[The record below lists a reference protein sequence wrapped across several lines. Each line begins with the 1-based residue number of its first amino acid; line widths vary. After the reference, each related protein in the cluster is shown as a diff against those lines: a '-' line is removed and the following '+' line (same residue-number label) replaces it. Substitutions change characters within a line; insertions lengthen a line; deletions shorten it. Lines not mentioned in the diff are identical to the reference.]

1 MSLVPRGAQRA
12 SAKRSRFVGLRSA
25 ATAML
30 LAGPALIAGPVIAPA
45 ATSSLSVSAGLE
57 VAGTAIQAASGSAT
71 APANPSSAA
80 THPTTVLTSATVA
93 TSTSTSSKPTTTT
106 PPAGLFVAATGSDA
120 NPGTFAKPWKTLQ
133 HAANVGTGTVYLRAG
148 TYSGNVTV
156 TRSGITF
163 SAYPGEAVTVSGGAD
178 GFHFYKVTSG
188 GVRNLTVQYANSSMG
203 AGVMVDSSSN
213 VTLSNLV
220 LRYNKNYGVRT
231 WNATNT
237 IIENSQIYKNQEGI
251 RVSYKADGT
260 KILNNKIYSQD
271 TMINDAVKDSG
282 GGVGVTFLL
291 STGKVL
297 AQGNQLWL
305 NRAPSRWYGYDGG
318 AFEIYGASDVTMT
331 DNVAWNNKDVLETG
345 TSGKPC
351 NDITFTRNIGYA
363 ASTVKGYARGLIL
376 ACASNSLFANNTLD
390 GFDIS
395 DVSVVDHPDYKFQ
408 GSLSGLKIENNV
420 LRTSGAGVFYFDH
433 LPSAVSID
441 YNLVWNASGGSLVY
455 VAGKGSTSSFST
467 LKSWIGRMSHGIQ
480 ADPKFMNLSTHDYRL
495 AVGSPAVNHAAQ
507 FGSETN
513 PFLGTAPDMG
523 RWEMR

>member
-1 MSLVPRGAQRA
+1 MPPPQPRHSRGQAGHNRADISHGRENHQRLRHPA
-12 SAKRSRFVGLRSA
+12 S
-25 ATAML
+25 
-30 LAGPALIAGPVIAPA
+30 
-45 ATSSLSVSAGLE
+45 
-57 VAGTAIQAASGSAT
+57 
-71 APANPSSAA
+71 
-80 THPTTVLTSATVA
+80 
-93 TSTSTSSKPTTTT
+93 TT
-106 PPAGLFVAATGSDA
+106 PPAGLFVATNGSDA

-133 HAANVGTGTVYLRAG
+133 HAANVGKGTIYLRAG
-148 TYSGNVTV
+148 TYSGGVTV
-156 TRSGITF
+156 TRSGLTF
-163 SAYPGEAVTVSGGAD
+163 ESYPGETATVSGGAD
-178 GFHFYKVTSG
+178 GFHFYKVSSG
-188 GVRNLTVQYANSSMG
+188 SVRSLTVQYANSSMG

-213 VTLSNLV
+213 VYLASLV

-231 WNATNT
+231 WNSTNT
-237 IIENSQIYKNQEGI
+237 MIRDSQIYKNQEGI

-260 KILNNKIYSQD
+260 QILNNKIYEQD

-318 AFEIYGASDVTMT
+318 AFEIYGASNVTMT
-331 DNVAWNNKDVLETG
+331 DNIAWNNKDVLETG
-345 TSGKPC
+345 TSGVPC
-351 NDITFTRNIGYA
+351 NNITFTRNIGYA
-363 ASTVKGYARGLIL
+363 ASTVKGYSRGLII

-395 DVSVVDHPDYKFQ
+395 DVSVVDHPDYKFE

-420 LRTSGAGVFYFDH
+420 LRTNGSGVFYFDH
-433 LPSAVSID
+433 LPSTVTID

-480 ADPKFMNLSTHDYRL
+480 ADPRFMSSEHPRL
-495 AVGSPAVNHAAQ
+495 PPCGGLAGGESRRWPRLGDDPLPGIGARHGPLGDALGAIPGSISAAPTVRSRRGSGPFDSRVVFGRAASPWGPARLVTGQ
-507 FGSETN
+507 PGS
-513 PFLGTAPDMG
+513 
-523 RWEMR
+523 

>member
-1 MSLVPRGAQRA
+1 M
-12 SAKRSRFVGLRSA
+12 
-25 ATAML
+25 
-30 LAGPALIAGPVIAPA
+30 
-45 ATSSLSVSAGLE
+45 
-57 VAGTAIQAASGSAT
+57 
-71 APANPSSAA
+71 
-80 THPTTVLTSATVA
+80 
-93 TSTSTSSKPTTTT
+93 
-106 PPAGLFVAATGSDA
+106 
-120 NPGTFAKPWKTLQ
+120 
-133 HAANVGTGTVYLRAG
+133 
-148 TYSGNVTV
+148 
-156 TRSGITF
+156 
-163 SAYPGEAVTVSGGAD
+163 
-178 GFHFYKVTSG
+178 
-188 GVRNLTVQYANSSMG
+188 QYANSSMG

-237 IIENSQIYKNQEGI
+237 VIENSQIYKNQEGI
-251 RVSYKADGT
+251 RISYKADGT

-305 NRAPSRWYGYDGG
+305 NRAKSRWYGYDGG

-345 TSGKPC
+345 TSGQPC

-390 GFDIS
+390 GFDVS
-395 DVSVVDHPDYKFQ
+395 DVSVVNHAGYKFE

-420 LRTSGAGVFYFDH
+420 LRTSGVPVLYFDH
-433 LPSAVSID
+433 LPSTVTID
-441 YNLVWNASGGSLVY
+441 YNLIWNASGGSLVY
-455 VAGKGSTSSFST
+455 IVDKGSTSSFST

-480 ADPKFMNLSTHDYRL
+480 ADPKFMSLSTHDYRL
-495 AVGSPAVNHAAQ
+495 AVGSPGVNHACPARYGDVPDSLALPRTLVAGRCARRRIPRGPAIRPVRRSGPAQ
-507 FGSETN
+507 GPGRFDSRPAQEIV
-513 PFLGTAPDMG
+513 APGPG
-523 RWEMR
+523 RRP